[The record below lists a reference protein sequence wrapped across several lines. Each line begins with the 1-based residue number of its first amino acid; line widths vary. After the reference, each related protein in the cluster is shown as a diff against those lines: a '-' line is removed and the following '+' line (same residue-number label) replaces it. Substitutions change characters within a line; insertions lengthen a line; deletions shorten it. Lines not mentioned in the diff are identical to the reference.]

1 MKLLLILITFIF
13 MVFMFFLTK
22 ALNKPVYNKM
32 HNVWHDDTES
42 RKIADILIIF
52 MIVIAF
58 ITGLLL

>member
-1 MKLLLILITFIF
+1 